1 MFKFNKL
8 KRYNYCT
15 GLVECMFHVAE
26 EKEIM
31 DGKVTDVYFN
41 RTLEILEQKE
51 INCKVK
57 AEFAAKSLPEEY
69 QWAVLAGLEEV
80 INLLKDLPVN
90 VRAMKEGTIF
100 YPNQP
105 VLEIEGNYQ
114 DFCVYETAILGLLCQ
129 ATGIA
134 TKAARYKKLA
144 GERLVMSFGAR
155 RMHPVIAPMIERSA
169 YIGGCDGVSV
179 VKSGEIIGED
189 PLGTIPHALIIC
201 IGSTVESIK
210 AFDEVIDPGV
220 NRVALIDTF
229 NDEKFEC
236 LNVAEAMGE
245 KLYAVRFDTPSSRR
259 GDFYRILEEAR
270 WELDLRGFGSVKF
283 FVSGGIQE
291 NDLQSLNK
299 LVDGY
304 GIGTSISNAPVV
316 DFSMDIVELN
326 GEPVAKRGKFSGE
339 KRVLRCL
346 KCGKDLILPFK
357 KESEICECGGRYEDI
372 IYPFIENR
380 KVIQELP
387 CPGKIREYV
396 LEQLKNTEDL

>member
-1 MFKFNKL
+1 
-8 KRYNYCT
+8 
-15 GLVECMFHVAE
+15 MFHVAE

-31 DGKVTDVYFN
+31 NGNVTDVYFN
-41 RTLEILEQKE
+41 RTLKILKQKD
-51 INCKVK
+51 INCRVK
-57 AEFAAKSLPEEY
+57 AEFVAKNLPEEY
-69 QWAVLAGLEEV
+69 EWAVLAGLEEV
-80 INLLKDLPVN
+80 SYILKNLPVK

-100 YPNQP
+100 YPDQP

-144 GERLVMSFGAR
+144 GGRLVMSFGAR

-179 VKSGEIIGED
+179 IKSGEIIGED
-189 PLGTIPHALIIC
+189 PLGTIPHAMVIC
-201 IGSTVESIK
+201 VGSTVESIK
-210 AFDEVIDPGV
+210 AFDEVIDPQV

-259 GDFYRILEEAR
+259 GDFYRILEEVR
-270 WELDLRGFGSVKF
+270 WELDLRGFSSVKF

-291 NDLQSLNK
+291 NDLPNLNK

-316 DFSMDIVELN
+316 DFSMDIVEVN
-326 GEPVAKRGKFSGE
+326 GEPRAKRGKCSGA
-339 KRVLRCL
+339 KRVLRCS
-346 KCGKDLILPFK
+346 KCAEDLIIPFE
-357 KESEICECGGRYEDI
+357 KEIKRCKCGGRCEDLL
-372 IYPFIENR
+372 YPFIENS

-387 CPGKIREYV
+387 GPGKIREYV
-396 LEQLKNTEDL
+396 LEQLKNIEDL

>member
-1 MFKFNKL
+1 
-8 KRYNYCT
+8 
-15 GLVECMFHVAE
+15 MFHVAE

-31 DGKVTDVYFN
+31 AGKVTDVYFN
-41 RTLEILEQKE
+41 RTLEILKE
-51 INCKVK
+51 KDVNCRVK
-57 AEFAAKSLPEEY
+57 AEFAAKSLPEGYE
-69 QWAVLAGLEEV
+69 WAVLAGLEEV
-80 INLLKDLPVN
+80 ISLLKDLPVN

-114 DFCVYETAILGLLCQ
+114 DFCVYETAILGFLCQ

-189 PLGTIPHALIIC
+189 PLGTIPHALVIC

-210 AFDEVIDPGV
+210 AFDEVIDSAV

-236 LNVAEAMGE
+236 LNVAEAMGK

-270 WELDLRGFGSVKF
+270 WELDLRGFDNVKF

-291 NDLQSLNK
+291 NDVQSLNK

-304 GIGTSISNAPVV
+304 GIGTSISNAQVI

-326 GEPVAKRGKFSGE
+326 GEPVAKRGKFSGA

-346 KCGKDLILPFK
+346 KCGKYLILPFK

-372 IYPFIENR
+372 IYLFIENR

-387 CPGKIREYV
+387 GPGKIREYV

>member
-1 MFKFNKL
+1 
-8 KRYNYCT
+8 
-15 GLVECMFHVAE
+15 MFHVAE
-26 EKEIM
+26 EKEIL
-31 DGKVTDVYFN
+31 DGNITDVYFN
-41 RTLEILEQKE
+41 RTLKILKE
-51 INCKVK
+51 KDINCKVK
-57 AEFAAKSLPEEY
+57 AEFAAKNLPENWN
-69 QWAVLAGLEEV
+69 WAVLAGLEEA
-80 INLLKDLPVN
+80 INLLKRLPVK

-100 YPNQP
+100 YPNEP

-114 DFCVYETAILGLLCQ
+114 DFCVYETAILGFLSQ

-144 GERLVMSFGAR
+144 GERLIMSFGAR
-155 RMHPVIAPMIERSA
+155 RMHPAIAPMIERSA

-179 VKSGEIIGED
+179 IKSGEIIGED
-189 PLGTIPHALIIC
+189 PLGTIPHALVLC

-210 AFDEVIDPGV
+210 AFDEVIGPSV

-245 KLYAVRFDTPSSRR
+245 KLYAIRFDTPSSRR

-270 WELDLRGFGSVKF
+270 WELDLRGFNNIKF

-291 NDLQSLNK
+291 DELSLLNS

-304 GIGTSISNAPVV
+304 GIGTSISNAQVV
-316 DFSMDIVELN
+316 DFSMDIVEMN
-326 GEPVAKRGKFSGE
+326 GEPIAKRGKSSGS
-339 KRVLRCL
+339 KRVLRCS
-346 KCGKDLILPFK
+346 KCHEDLILPLK
-357 KESEICECGGRYEDI
+357 KEFEKCKCGGRYEDI
-372 IYPFIENR
+372 LYPFIENS

-387 CPGKIREYV
+387 SPGKIREYV
-396 LEQLKNTEDL
+396 LEQFKIFKDL

>member
-1 MFKFNKL
+1 
-8 KRYNYCT
+8 
-15 GLVECMFHVAE
+15 MFHIAE
-26 EKEIM
+26 EKEIL
-31 DGKVTDVYFN
+31 DGNVTDVYFN
-41 RTLEILEQKE
+41 RTLRILKQKD

-57 AEFAAKSLPEEY
+57 AEFVAKSLPDGHE
-69 QWAVLAGLEEV
+69 WAVLTGLEEV
-80 INLLKDLPVN
+80 INLLKKLPVK

-144 GERLVMSFGAR
+144 GEHLVMSFGAR
-155 RMHPVIAPMIERSA
+155 RMHPAIAPMIERSA

-179 VKSGEIIGED
+179 IKSGEIIGED
-189 PLGTIPHALIIC
+189 PLGTIPHAMILC

-210 AFDEVIDPGV
+210 AFDEIIEPYV

-245 KLYAVRFDTPSSRR
+245 KLYAIRFDTPSSRR

-270 WELDLRGFGSVKF
+270 WELDLRGFNHIKF
-283 FVSGGIQE
+283 IVSGGIQE
-291 NDLQSLNK
+291 DELLHLNP

-316 DFSMDIVELN
+316 DFSMDIVEIN
-326 GEPVAKRGKFSGE
+326 GEPIAKRGKCSGA
-339 KRVLRCL
+339 KKVLRCS
-346 KCGKDLILPFK
+346 KCHEDIILPFE
-357 KESEICECGGRYEDI
+357 KELKTCKCGGKYQNLLH
-372 IYPFIENR
+372 PFLENG
-380 KVIQELP
+380 KILQELP
-387 CPGKIREYV
+387 DPGKIRGHV
-396 LEQLKNTEDL
+396 LEQVKNLQDSDF